1 MSYTSLIFAGFL
13 VCLLLAYVLTPNR
26 YKWIT
31 LLVFSLVFYAYSG
44 WEKLLFLLGTS
55 GVVYGVS
62 RRMES
67 LWRQF
72 DAICKKKKLSGDR
85 KKELREQYKRRSKHA
100 LWLALAVSLGIMC
113 WCKFGAPALGLVNRM
128 TGHSWTVRIIV
139 PLGMSYYTFSAI
151 GYLLDI
157 HWRKIE
163 AEHSYPKLLLC
174 MIYFPHVVEGPISR
188 YNKILPQF
196 DTLTNPSYDRFCMGA
211 QLMLWGYL
219 KKMVIADR
227 LAIFVNGV
235 LGNIGGNQGLTFV
248 VAAVFGA
255 FWVYAD
261 FSGCMDIVMGVS
273 DIIGIKLDRNFN
285 HPFFSQSAAE
295 FWRRWHIT
303 LGTWFKDYVYVP
315 VTTSSVTRTLRR
327 SMSKRFGP
335 KAGKAVMTVVPLA
348 VVWFLTGV
356 WHGTGWNYIVWGMY
370 WGLLII
376 ISTLMEDVFKSW
388 SNRLHID
395 TESKPWAWF
404 RMIRT
409 SAIYVFG
416 CLFTLSG
423 GLKEFGL
430 TMKQMF
436 SSFNPWIFWDGS
448 LYNYGLDRRNMCVAV
463 LSIVFL
469 LIVDAMQEHMNV
481 RQAIARRNIVLR
493 WAIYFAGIFAVII
506 LGIYGPGYNAQDFI
520 YMNF

>member
-62 RRMES
+62 RRMDA

-72 DAICKKKKLSGDR
+72 DAICKKKKLSGE
-85 KKELREQYKRRSKHA
+85 KKTELREQYKRRSKHA

-113 WCKFGAPALGLVNRM
+113 WCKFGMPVLGLVNRL
-128 TGHSWTVRIIV
+128 TGHSWAVNIIV

-157 HWRKIE
+157 HWRKIG
-163 AEHSYPKLLLC
+163 AEHSYPRLLLC
-174 MIYFPHVVEGPISR
+174 MIYFPHIVSGPFSR
-188 YNKILPQF
+188 YDRILPQLN
-196 DTLTNPSYDRFCMGA
+196 TLTNPSYDRLCKGA

-219 KKMVIADR
+219 EKMVIADR
-227 LAIFVNGV
+227 LAIFVNNVFGDV
-235 LGNIGGNQGLTFV
+235 MANQGLVLV
-248 VAAVFGA
+248 VALVFYTFMG
-255 FWVYAD
+255 YAD
-261 FSGCMDIVMGVS
+261 FSGCMDIILGMS

-285 HPFFSQSAAE
+285 HPFFSRSASE

-315 VTTSSVTRTLRR
+315 VTTSSMTRNLRR

-335 KAGKAVMTVVPLA
+335 KAGKVVMTVVPLA

-356 WHGTGWNYIVWGMY
+356 WHGTGFHYLLWGAY
-370 WGLLII
+370 WFLII
-376 ISTLMEDVFKSW
+376 MSSNLLEARLKAW
-388 SNRLHID
+388 SDKLHID
-395 TESKPWAWF
+395 TESRAWACF
-404 RMIRT
+404 QMVRT
-409 SAIYVFG
+409 SLIFVGG
-416 CLFTLSG
+416 CLFTAAKDIKGVFLIV
-423 GLKEFGL
+423 
-430 TMKQMF
+430 KQMF
-436 SSFNPWIFWDGS
+436 SLFNPWVFWDWS
-448 LYNYGLDRRNMCVAV
+448 LYGYGLDQRNMFVAV

-469 LIVDAMQEHMNV
+469 LIADAMQEHMNV
-481 RQAIARRNIVLR
+481 RETIARRNIFIR
-493 WAIYFAGIFAVII
+493 WGIWFAGIFAVLI
-506 LGIYGPGYNAQDFI
+506 LGVYGPGYDPQAFI
-520 YMNF
+520 YAGF